1 MAKESSFDIVS
12 KVDISEVSNSI
23 NMANKEISNR
33 YDLKNTDSSIEL
45 QDEEVIIVSQ
55 DEFTLGQVKDILH
68 SRLIR
73 RGVSIKS
80 LSYQKI
86 ENASGSKVRQR
97 ATLVQGIDQEQAKK
111 ISKAI
116 RDSKLKVKCQIQGD
130 QLRVSGKSK
139 DDLQKVIALVKE
151 MDLPIDVQFVN
162 MR

>member
-12 KVDISEVSNSI
+12 KVDISEVSNAI
-23 NMANKEISNR
+23 NMANKEIKNR
-33 YDLKNTDSSIEL
+33 YDLKKTDSSIEM
-45 QDEEVIIVSQ
+45 QDEELIIVSQ
-55 DEFTLGQVKDILH
+55 DDFTLGQVKDILH

-80 LSYQKI
+80 LSYQKV
-86 ENASGSKVRQR
+86 EAASGGNVRQR
-97 ATLVQGIDQEQAKK
+97 ATLLQGIDPEQAKK

-116 RDSKLKVKCQIQGD
+116 RDSKLKVKSQIQGD